1 MTINPVIISAAH
13 SLSSHL
19 NNSSRYDSMTEHPI
33 PTKPEKI
40 QRLNYIGSKFQ
51 LLEWIDQT
59 IREKTGWAD
68 FRGKVVADLF
78 AGTGVVSHYL
88 RNKGAITLTNDA
100 ELYSSIISYALSI
113 SVYTANL
120 ARWIETLN
128 SELEAKQYANTVG
141 FITSQYSPFGEK
153 GRMFFIVDNARRI
166 DYLRGRLEILAH
178 DDLDIDEYKFLLA
191 SLILSADA
199 VSNVPAVY
207 GCYLKNFKAKAE
219 KALVLTAIHQ
229 NRMPPVL
236 TSRCFQCDVLSGD
249 FLDATL
255 PRLDLAYLD
264 PPYNERQ
271 YSKNYFPLNMI
282 ALSPQQ
288 QALEK
293 PLTGKTGIPA
303 DCFTSP
309 FCKKREVEDAFRQMI
324 GHLRAEWIVLSYSSE
339 ALVPKTRL
347 VEILG
352 EFGQVSVVERQ
363 HKRFKSFE
371 YNESGTTSEYLFI
384 LQKNNM

>member
-1 MTINPVIISAAH
+1 M
-13 SLSSHL
+13 SS
-19 NNSSRYDSMTEHPI
+19 SSIEP
-33 PTKPEKI
+33 KPEKI

-68 FRGKVVADLF
+68 FRGKAIADLF

-88 RNKGAITLTNDA
+88 RNKGAITFTNDV

-120 ARWIETLN
+120 AHWIETLN
-128 SELEAKQYANTVG
+128 AELEANQYANTVG

-153 GRMFFIVDNARRI
+153 GRMFFTIDNARRI
-166 DYLRGRLEILAH
+166 DYLRGRLEILASD
-178 DDLDIDEYKFLLA
+178 DDLDVDEYKFLLA

-219 KALVLTAIHQ
+219 KTLVLTAIHQ
-229 NRMPPVL
+229 NRVPSVSP
-236 TSRCFQCDVLSGD
+236 SRSFQCDVLSGD

-293 PLTGKTGIPA
+293 PLTGKTGIPT
-303 DCFTSP
+303 DCFMSP
-309 FCKKREVEDAFRQMI
+309 FCKKREVEDAFRQMV
-324 GHLRAEWIVLSYSSE
+324 GRLRAEWIVLSYSSE
-339 ALVPKTRL
+339 AMVPKTRM

-352 EFGQVSVVERQ
+352 EFGQVSIVERQ

-371 YNESGTTSEYLFI
+371 YNESGTTSEYLFVLRKHI
-384 LQKNNM
+384 V